1 MIAEDVMKKKKE
13 KVEAVLEK
21 KNEITEEEVKLN
33 KYDDLSRT
41 LILALFGLVLLLLP
55 EEFNKIIGLVLGA
68 ILLLIGLVGIYRYIK
83 LKKYNFTVNL
93 ISSILYGALGIIVMF
108 YPFSIINLITI
119 CLGLYLAING
129 IVKILFSFTLKK
141 VTEKWIGT
149 LIMGIITVILG
160 GLLIFNPFASIAIT
174 KLAGAFLVV
183 VAVFD
188 IIDNYLIVKH

>member
-1 MIAEDVMKKKKE
+1 MKKKKE

>member
-1 MIAEDVMKKKKE
+1 MKKKKE
-13 KVEAVLEK
+13 KVEAILEK

>member
-1 MIAEDVMKKKKE
+1 MKKKKE

-33 KYDDLSRT
+33 KYDDLSST

-93 ISSILYGALGIIVMF
+93 VSSILYGALGIIVIF

-149 LIMGIITVILG
+149 LIMGIITIVLG
-160 GLLIFNPFASIAIT
+160 GLLIFNPFAGIAIT

-188 IIDNYLIVKH
+188 IIDNYVIAKY

>member
-1 MIAEDVMKKKKE
+1 MKKKKE

-33 KYDDLSRT
+33 KYDDFSRT